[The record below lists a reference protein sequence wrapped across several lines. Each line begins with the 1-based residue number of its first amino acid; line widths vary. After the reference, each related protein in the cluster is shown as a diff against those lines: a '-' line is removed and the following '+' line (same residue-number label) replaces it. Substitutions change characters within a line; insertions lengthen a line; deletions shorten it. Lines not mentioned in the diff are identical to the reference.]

1 MKRNLLKLGTSVLV
15 VMLFVFFAQSCS
27 ATKSV
32 DKAQL
37 DGYWV
42 LKTFEGK
49 VVTESFKGNIPT
61 IEFDFEKNE
70 VFGSAGCN
78 RYFGAFAI
86 EGDLFKAP
94 NIASTM
100 MACLE
105 DNKEGRF
112 LEILSS
118 KEDVKISV
126 ENNILT
132 FGIGGKSLLVFEK
145 GTKAES
151 AVEQ

>member
-1 MKRNLLKLGTSVLV
+1 MMKRNLVKFGNLVLV
-15 VMLFVFFAQSCS
+15 AMFFVFLTQSCS
-27 ATKSV
+27 TAKSI

-42 LKTFEGK
+42 LKIFEGK
-49 VVTESFKGNIPT
+49 AVTESFKGNIPT

-78 RYFGAFAI
+78 RYFGAFTL

-94 NIASTM
+94 KMGSTM

-105 DNKEGRF
+105 DNQENRF

-118 KEDVKISV
+118 TEDVTISL
-126 ENNILT
+126 ENDLLT
-132 FGIGGKSLLVFEK
+132 FSVGGKALLMFEK
-145 GTKAES
+145 GTKAEPV
-151 AVEQ
+151 VE